1 MAGRPG
7 CFPLTFKGKNLQKEC
22 KKLQVIKRK
31 NHKNLLLL
39 GKCAGGSLISARL
52 LCPVDGASVRSSS
65 TTAWEFSSRLLLK
78 ILREWK
84 ILGN

>member
-7 CFPLTFKGKNLQKEC
+7 CFPLTFKEENLQKEC
-22 KKLQVIKRK
+22 KKLQVIKRE
-31 NHKNLLLL
+31 NHKNLLPL

-52 LCPVDGASVRSSS
+52 LCPVDDVSVRSSS
-65 TTAWEFSSRLLLK
+65 ATAWEFSSRLVLK

-84 ILGN
+84 IFGN